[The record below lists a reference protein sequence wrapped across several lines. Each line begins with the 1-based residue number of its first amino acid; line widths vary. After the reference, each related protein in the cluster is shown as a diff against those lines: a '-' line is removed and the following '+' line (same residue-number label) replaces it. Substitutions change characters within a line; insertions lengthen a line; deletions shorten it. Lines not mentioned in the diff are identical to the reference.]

1 MATPSLRR
9 TPSGRSQGS
18 KRNFALRPQSTTPS
32 SRASPH
38 NDANLDTSGRVRVM
52 TRIRPPFEAEL
63 LERGYAPAVSTAPG
77 VASLGSVQKLVVA
90 SPSEQAREYSFDR
103 VFGIDASQEEVYME
117 AGRPLLE
124 SALQGYHGTLLCY
137 GQTGTGKTYTM
148 GILTRVGSE
157 HGGGIIPSTLQDLFQ
172 FVSQHP
178 EFDWSI
184 RLSCLQVY
192 LEAIQDLF
200 NPDAE
205 NLSLR
210 EDQERGVFV
219 EGITEIPVQSF
230 ESAAE
235 LIDKGLENRIMASQG
250 VNETSSRSHIVLT
263 VHIDRRVKTEA
274 DKWLITSGCL
284 TFVDLAGSERVRRT
298 VSSGSRLDEAK
309 FINGSLSALGNVV
322 SALSDPKVTHV
333 PFRDSKITR
342 LLQNSL
348 GGNSKTVLIAT
359 VGPSVLNVHETVST
373 LQFACRCM
381 DLRLKA
387 ARLHEHEETDK
398 ERCTRLQKQVDEIQA
413 YYQQREDGL
422 RQLYDEQVQ
431 DLTQQ
436 AQAIANNYSNTL
448 EHSEKLSALFG
459 IAMKTVQQLF
469 QASVELARQ
478 CRVIDES
485 TLNGSQDM
493 YTKNNHNSALEENSV
508 TKPLPLSEDAL
519 SLSPTVTKPL
529 TDYESSQRL
538 QIDMNKVLDKSN
550 MIFSYLRT
558 QLQYKTAQLQSLTA
572 QPTEDDFQSSEA
584 QSIHTR
590 IDSRTASSQHAVGSS
605 PVKTP
610 MNQFIASERSMS
622 GQADSQLV
630 SSSSPSFLASS
641 PISHSPPRKD
651 EATYDAGEGKKLISS
666 VFGQLN
672 QGIGSL
678 VNIFLREPSPAF
690 SRLTTQLKKNRKGP
704 VAQESRNRFR
714 RERQQYRESITR
726 LKLNDELNRRLPL
739 PVAAT
744 KGRPDQAN
752 ANVNRVDRISKES
765 ATRSSNESTSRINT
779 ESTNQVTV
787 ESHNATTPASFG
799 GNVPLK
805 ALITRVESTSEPV
818 HLKSV
823 ELAVESNL
831 PLQNGSRRSPR
842 ISVQHE
848 PTANSPL
855 NLSSEPAN
863 NGFNGKLPL
872 WQQMNSVDTADT
884 LLESLRRKE
893 SNSPVK
899 TVGASEP
906 VVEGLFAPSFSAP
919 IPGYDMDEHDM
930 LSDDD
935 SDEDLTAFLGNWRS
949 VNNTN

>member
-1 MATPSLRR
+1 M
-9 TPSGRSQGS
+9 
-18 KRNFALRPQSTTPS
+18 
-32 SRASPH
+32 
-38 NDANLDTSGRVRVM
+38 
-52 TRIRPPFEAEL
+52 
-63 LERGYAPAVSTAPG
+63 
-77 VASLGSVQKLVVA
+77 VVA

-103 VFGIDASQEEVYME
+103 VFGVDASQEEVYME

-148 GILTRVGSE
+148 GILTRVGGE
-157 HGGGIIPSTLQDLFQ
+157 QGAGIIPSTLQDLFQ

-219 EGITEIPVQSF
+219 EGITEIPVHSF

-359 VGPSVLNVHETVST
+359 VGPSALNVHETVST

-398 ERCTRLQKQVDEIQA
+398 ERCMRLQKQVDEIQA
-413 YYQQREDGL
+413 YYLQREDGL

-431 DLTQQ
+431 ELTQE
-436 AQAIANNYSNTL
+436 AQLIANNFTNAL

-459 IAMKTVQQLF
+459 IAMKTVEQLF

-493 YTKNNHNSALEENSV
+493 YIKNTDPTPLDENSL

-519 SLSPTVTKPL
+519 SLSPTVTKPF

-538 QIDMNKVLDKSN
+538 QIDMNKVLEKSTI
-550 MIFSYLRT
+550 IFSYLRT
-558 QLQYKTAQLQSLTA
+558 QLQYKTAQLQSLSV
-572 QPTEDDFQSSEA
+572 PLDREDFESSEA

-590 IDSRTASSQHAVGSS
+590 TDSRTPPSQHSVGPS
-605 PVKTP
+605 PVKSPT
-610 MNQFIASERSMS
+610 NQFIESSEMSIS
-622 GQADSQLV
+622 GQADSQLA
-630 SSSSPSFLASS
+630 SSSVSNT
-641 PISHSPPRKD
+641 PPQKD
-651 EATYDAGEGKKLISS
+651 ESVYDAREGKKLLSS
-666 VFGQLN
+666 VFGHLN

-690 SRLTTQLKKNRKGP
+690 TRLSTQLKKNRKGA

-739 PVAAT
+739 PVAT
-744 KGRPDQAN
+744 TRPRPDQAGSSM
-752 ANVNRVDRISKES
+752 NRVDRISKES
-765 ATRSSNESTSRINT
+765 ATRTSTESTSRIPT
-779 ESTNQVTV
+779 EPTNQFTV
-787 ESHNATTPASFG
+787 ESQTATTPVSFA
-799 GNVPLK
+799 GNARPIPLDTK
-805 ALITRVESTSEPV
+805 AESTSEPI
-818 HLKSV
+818 HLRSV
-823 ELAVESNL
+823 ELAIESNI
-831 PLQNGSRRSPR
+831 PLQIETQRSPR
-842 ISVQHE
+842 ISAQHE
-848 PTANSPL
+848 PSVYSP
-855 NLSSEPAN
+855 SSISNEPVN

-872 WQQMNSVDTADT
+872 WQQMNSLDTADT

-899 TVGASEP
+899 TVAASEP

-919 IPGYDMDEHDM
+919 IPGYDMDDHDI

-949 VNNTN
+949 VNNPQ